1 MANKGAKGSVDR
13 EMARLAGEQKGCISH
28 AQLAALGLSRSAVHA
43 RVEAGRLHPR
53 HRGVYAVGHPVLT
66 VAGKRRAALLA
77 HGAGAVLA
85 HATAADHH
93 GLRPSGSPLIHV
105 LIAGDSGRKRQPG
118 IRLHRTRFLP
128 ESERTEDDD
137 GLAITTWPRTVL
149 DMAATLR
156 ETEDIRVML
165 DRAIH
170 LCLFDL
176 TALAAVLDAHPSRPG
191 RARLA
196 KVLERDKPTNL
207 TRGKLEQLFLAFCD
221 RHGLPRPLVNHPI
234 ALSGHETATVDFCW
248 PAQRVIVETDD
259 RRTHL
264 SPPAFENDR
273 RRDAILASKGWI
285 VLRYTFARL
294 RDEPEAVAT
303 ELRTLLIS

>member
-1 MANKGAKGSVDR
+1 MGDKVDTSKLDR
-13 EMARLAGEQKGCISH
+13 AIARLAEEQKGCISH
-28 AQLAALGLSRSAVHA
+28 AQLAGLGLTRSAIYK
-43 RVEAGRLHPR
+43 RVRAGRLHSL

-77 HGAGAVLA
+77 HGAGAMLA
-85 HATAADHH
+85 YGTAADHH
-93 GLRPSGSPLIHV
+93 GLRPSSSPLIHI
-105 LIAGDSGRKRQPG
+105 LILGTPGRRQQPG

-128 ESERTEDDD
+128 ESERTEDR
-137 GLAITTWPRTVL
+137 GLALTTWPRTVL

-156 ETEDIRVML
+156 HLEDVRVML

-170 LCLFDL
+170 LRIFDL
-176 TALAAVLDAHPSRPG
+176 AALQAVLAAHPTRPG

-196 KVLERDKPTNL
+196 SVVERYIPTNL
-207 TRGKLEQLFLAFCD
+207 TRGELERVFLRFCE
-221 RHGLPRPLVNHPI
+221 RHRLPRPLVNQPI
-234 ALSGHETATVDFCW
+234 VLSDHETATVDFCW

-264 SPPAFENDR
+264 SPTAFENDR

-285 VLRYTFARL
+285 VLRYTYARL
-294 RDEPEAVAT
+294 RDEPEAVAS
-303 ELRTLLIS
+303 ELRTLLIT